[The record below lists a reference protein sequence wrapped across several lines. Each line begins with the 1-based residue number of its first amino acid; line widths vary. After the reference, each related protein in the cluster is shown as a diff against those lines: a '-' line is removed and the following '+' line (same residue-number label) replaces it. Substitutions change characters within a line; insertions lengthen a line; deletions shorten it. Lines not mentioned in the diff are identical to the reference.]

1 MKVTLAFVLMI
12 SLTVIANIF
21 MKLGG
26 MVPVHERTFS
36 MVDWRTIVGMGA
48 FGLAGCVYAWILTF
62 LPLNI
67 AQSFASAQFVA
78 VILASTVVLTET
90 IPPVRWVGIS
100 FIFLGILIVAMSDGL
115 AGNG

>member
-36 MVDWRTIVGMGA
+36 IVDWRTIFGMGV
-48 FGLAGCVYAWILTF
+48 FGLGACVYAWILSF
-62 LPLNI
+62 L
-67 AQSFASAQFVA
+67 
-78 VILASTVVLTET
+78 LACHVTR
-90 IPPVRWVGIS
+90 IDW
-100 FIFLGILIVAMSDGL
+100 LGILPLSRPGCVRSGSYRYGDGFL
-115 AGNG
+115 S